1 MVTTAQSQATT
12 VPRQIAIIG
21 AGVVGTAVATQL
33 VHAGYSVSISN
44 SRGPSSLYEVER
56 LTGAKALDL
65 ERAVSEADVVVLAV
79 PMSGILPLQPILH
92 SCMRPGM
99 VLVDACNYYP
109 SRDGIIQQVDEGMA
123 ESVWISETVSFPVVK
138 ALNNIIALNIASSA
152 RPKGSPKRVA
162 LPVAGDDDKA
172 VAVVMELLEAIGFDA
187 FNAGPLEDSWRQQ
200 AGQPAYCTEP
210 TLKEL
215 VTLLSSAHREKAKEN
230 RDKVMAIAKKLP
242 PDFSPQSM
250 VQVARLGAGLDL
262 WKPRSWLAAIQ
273 LAYALARASF
283 KRTA

>member
-1 MVTTAQSQATT
+1 MATTAQSQTIT
-12 VPRQIAIIG
+12 VPRQIAMIG
-21 AGVVGTAVATQL
+21 AGVVGTALATQL

-44 SRGPSSLYEVER
+44 SRGPDSLYEVER

-65 ERAVSEADVVVLAV
+65 ERAVSEAHVVVLAV
-79 PMSGILPLQPILH
+79 PMSGILPLQPILQ

-99 VLVDACNYYP
+99 ILVDACNYYP
-109 SRDGIIQQVDEGMA
+109 SRDGNIQQLDEDMT
-123 ESVWISETVSFPVVK
+123 ESVWMSKTLSFPVVK
-138 ALNNIIALNIASSA
+138 AFNNIIALNIASSA
-152 RPKGSPKRVA
+152 KPKGSPKRVA

-172 VAVVMELLEAIGFDA
+172 VAVVMELLDAMGFDA
-187 FNAGPLEDSWRQQ
+187 FNAGHLEDSWRQQ
-200 AGQPAYCTEP
+200 PGQPAYCTEP

-215 VTLLSSAHREKAKEN
+215 VALLSSAHREKAKQN
-230 RDKVMAIAKKLP
+230 RDQGMAIAQKLP
-242 PDFSPQSM
+242 PDFSPQIM
-250 VQVARLGAGLDL
+250 VRVARLGAGLDL